1 MPVYQ
6 FGAAVPQA
14 PGLDVFIVPPQNI
27 AINGIAT
34 NILGIVGVGSWGPVN
49 APMVIGDAASSDA
62 NLGAPLVRSHD
73 LATAIKFVALQE
85 GVTAIAAVRVTDG
98 TDAAATVQIMDT
110 ASTPE
115 AGLTLTAKYTGT
127 VGNAITAAVSAGT
140 ANGSFKLTIQRAG
153 YTPEVFDNL
162 TGSGAA
168 LWAAMANAVNNGQNG
183 VRGPSGIVTAAADAS
198 TAAPNTTATYTLA
211 GGMDG
216 ASGVTDTIL
225 IGADGITRTGMY
237 ALRGSFA
244 SNLCL
249 LDHATSTNW
258 PAILAFAT
266 EIGAYGHV
274 APAASTSAANTA
286 TALST
291 AGVDG
296 YGLKVLVGDWA
307 YIYDSQNGV
316 QRMISPATVS
326 AAKAASLIP
335 AQGNLNQRC
344 GSVIG
349 TQRSATQIPYSD
361 AEIAAV
367 YADRLDVIANNS
379 PGGQYFSCRTG
390 INCASNAIERDDTF
404 TKMNNYLAFSLA
416 GTALGA
422 VVGKPQT
429 ASLRLEAKTAVDDFL
444 LGTYQQGWIGDPD
457 NPKASGAF
465 ATVCNTSN
473 NPSSRV
479 VLGYMQLDATV
490 KLFNTVRF
498 FNVNLQANGAVSV
511 SSGQAS

>member
-6 FGAAVPQA
+6 FGTAVPQA
-14 PGLDVFIVPPQNI
+14 PGLDVFIVPPKSI

-34 NILGIVGVGSWGPVN
+34 NILGYVGVASWGPVN
-49 APMVIGDAASSDA
+49 APMVIGDAAASDA
-62 NLGAPLVRSHD
+62 QLGAPLVRSHD
-73 LATAIKFVALQE
+73 LATAIKYVALQE

-98 TDAAATVQIMDT
+98 TDTAATVQIMDT
-110 ASTPE
+110 ATTPV
-115 AGLTLTAKYTGT
+115 AGLTLTAKYTGS
-127 VGNAITAAVSAGT
+127 VGNSITAAVSTGT
-140 ANGSFKLTIQRAG
+140 ASGSYKLTVQRAG

-162 TGSGAA
+162 SGTGAA
-168 LWAAMANAVNNGQNG
+168 LWAAMAGAVNNGQNG
-183 VRGPSGIVTAAADAS
+183 VRGTSGLVVAVADAS
-198 TAAPNTTATYTLA
+198 TATPNTTATYTLA
-211 GGMDG
+211 GGTDG
-216 ASGVTDTIL
+216 ASAVTDTQL
-225 IGADGITRTGMY
+225 VGTDGISRTGMY

-249 LDHATSTNW
+249 IDHSTSTNW
-258 PAILAFAT
+258 PAILAFGT

-274 APAASTSAANTA
+274 APAPSTTAAATA
-286 TALST
+286 TELST

-296 YGLKVLVGDWA
+296 YGLKVLVGDWV
-307 YIYDSQNGV
+307 YIYDAENGV

-326 AAKAASLIP
+326 AAKSASLIP

-367 YADRLDVIANNS
+367 YADRLDLIANNS
-379 PGGQYFSCRTG
+379 PGGQYYSCRTG
-390 INCASNAIERDDTF
+390 VNCSSNAIERDDTF

-429 ASLRLEAKTAVDDFL
+429 ANLRLEAKTAVDDFL
-444 LGTYQQGWIGDPD
+444 MGTYQQGWIGDPD

-465 ATVCNTSN
+465 AVVCNSSN
-473 NPSSRV
+473 NPTSRV
-479 VLGYMQLDATV
+479 VLGYLQLDATV

-511 SSGQAS
+511 SSGPAA